1 MTFPDSHARKG
12 GTTVLLYFRV
22 ANAKV
27 RTLKEIVYILGNI
40 GHCFSYTVFIYF
52 LIF

>member
-1 MTFPDSHARKG
+1 MPGKEKSQS
-12 GTTVLLYFRV
+12 YFILE

-27 RTLKEIVYILGNI
+27 RTLKEIAYILGNI